1 MIAYIHCSYK
11 IVEKEET
18 KVLLRFLN
26 EIHLLQQALQVMTFT
41 KLGHLEDDEEDAIEL
56 FDRQIQNKLIRMYRY
71 YSRKYGIKFD
81 DYDWGKDNNEFS
93 LEYRVNKT
101 IDNNISKICEAT
113 RCWEEW

>member
-11 IVEKEET
+11 IIEKEET

-26 EIHLLQQALQVMTFT
+26 EIHLLQQALRVMTFT
-41 KLGHLEDDEEDAIEL
+41 KNGHLEDDEEDAIEI

-81 DYDWGKDNNEFS
+81 DYDWGADNIEFP
-93 LEYRVNKT
+93 LEYRINKT
-101 IDNNISKICEAT
+101 ITDNISKICEAT
-113 RCWEEW
+113 RSWEE